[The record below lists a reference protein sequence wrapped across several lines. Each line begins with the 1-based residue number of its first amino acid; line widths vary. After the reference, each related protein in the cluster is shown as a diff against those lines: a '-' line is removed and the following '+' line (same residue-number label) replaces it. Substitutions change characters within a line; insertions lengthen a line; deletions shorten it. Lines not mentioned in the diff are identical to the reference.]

1 MKVLVVLSRFPWPL
15 EKGDKLRAWYQL
27 RGLAEQHEVHLVCL
41 SAHQVGADG
50 LERVAFCKTV
60 QVVRH
65 PRWKAASNLLR
76 AAFNRLPFQVNYF
89 RSRKMKAVIS
99 ETIRS
104 QGIEACLVQLIRLGE
119 NLPFQF
125 SQVQWVLDYMD
136 TFSIGM
142 VQRVSG
148 SGFLMRPL
156 VAAESR
162 RLKQYEAKIAA
173 HFDELVIISSRDAN
187 GLVPPLRKVVHI
199 IPNGVGEAF
208 FEDLP
213 RPAVK
218 DFDLI
223 FFGNMGYH
231 PNVQSARFL
240 VEEVLPIL
248 HSRGIRPRLCIAGA
262 RPASVIRAWE
272 GHEIK
277 VTGFVPDIRDYLLR
291 SRVSVAP
298 LVGGQGLQNKLLES
312 MAMAM
317 PTITSVTGNA
327 GLGAEAGEDLIVC
340 EHANDFADAIERL
353 LTDAAEAERIAE
365 NGRRFVET
373 RFRWSVM
380 NARLNAVISGGKRSR
395 PIH

>member
-41 SAHQVGADG
+41 SAHQVSADG
-50 LERVAFCKTV
+50 LGQVSFCKTV

-76 AAFNRLPFQVNYF
+76 AAFNDLPFQVNYF

-99 ETIRS
+99 ETI
-104 QGIEACLVQLIRLGE
+104 QVQEIEACFVQLIRLGG
-119 NLPFQF
+119 NLPYQF
-125 SQVQWVLDYMD
+125 PQVRWVLDYMD

-142 VQRVSG
+142 AQRVSG
-148 SGFLMRPL
+148 SGFLMRPF
-156 VAAESR
+156 VASESR

-173 HFDELVIISSRDAN
+173 HFDELVVISARDAH
-187 GLVPPLRKVVHI
+187 GLAPLLREVVHV

-248 HSRGIRPRLCIAGA
+248 HSRGIRPRLCIVGA
-262 RPASVIRAWE
+262 RPASVIRSWE
-272 GHEIK
+272 GPEIK
-277 VTGFVPDIRDYLLR
+277 VTGFVPDIRDYVLR
-291 SRVSVAP
+291 SKVSVAP

-312 MAMAM
+312 MAMTM
-317 PTITSVTGNA
+317 PTITSVIGNA

-340 EHANDFADAIERL
+340 ENANGFADAIERL
-353 LTDAAEAERIAE
+353 LTDAAEAKRIAE

-373 RFRWSVM
+373 RFRWAVM
-380 NARLNAVISGGKRSR
+380 NERLNAVISGRKQSR
-395 PIH
+395 ALH